1 MEVVEPPEMVETFAV
16 QAKRFAAAGSSAEES
31 GEEAS
36 GMTQLLRYGINVS
49 LDGCVLHEAG
59 LPPDAES
66 MAFWTDE
73 LRRSDTLLYGR
84 VTYGLMEGAWRRPEP
99 GPWPDW
105 MDAGEV
111 AFAEVMDPMRKVVA
125 STGLD
130 AVDWNAELLRGDVV
144 DGVRRLKE
152 QPGRGISLGGVQLP
166 VALAAAGL
174 IGRVTFVV
182 HPVIAGRGPRLLDGV
197 ELTLELIE
205 RREFRSG
212 VIVQRYRP
220 AA

>member
-1 MEVVEPPEMVETFAV
+1 MPQP
-16 QAKRFAAAGSSAEES
+16 
-31 GEEAS
+31 
-36 GMTQLLRYGINVS
+36 LRYGINVS
-49 LDGCVLHEAG
+49 LDGCVHHEAG

-73 LRRSDTLLYGR
+73 LRRADTLLYGC
-84 VTYGLMEGAWRRPEP
+84 VTYELMEGAWRRPAS
-99 GPWPDW
+99 GQWPEW
-105 MDAGEV
+105 MDASEV

-130 AVDWNAELLRGDVV
+130 AVGWNAELLPGDVV
-144 DGVRRLKE
+144 DAVRRLKE
-152 QPGRGISLGGVQLP
+152 QPGRGISLGGVRLP

-174 IGRVTFVV
+174 IDEYTFVV

-212 VIVQRYRP
+212 VVVQRYRP
-220 AA
+220 RS